1 MTSSDKSDEESDA
14 SFLDDN
20 TLASK
25 SEDTIPASKEDLQ
38 KTQLFRV
45 HLSRYCYDRNF
56 PELIK
61 SAQNHVQRCLAQE
74 ALRLQAKNGL

>member
-61 SAQNHVQRCLAQE
+61 DCLV
-74 ALRLQAKNGL
+74 RFC